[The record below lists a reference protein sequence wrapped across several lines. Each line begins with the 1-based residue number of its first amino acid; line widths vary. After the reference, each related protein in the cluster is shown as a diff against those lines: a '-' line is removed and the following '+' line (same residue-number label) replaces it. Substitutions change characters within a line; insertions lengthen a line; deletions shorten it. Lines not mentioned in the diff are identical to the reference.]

1 MISYI
6 RSHQSKSIGGHTL
19 NEHLTVTLP
28 LGSYLGSRLGSH
40 LTAWQLEEIRGFKL
54 FQIEMGD
61 SGTAK

>member
-28 LGSYLGSRLGSH
+28 LGSHLGSRLGSH

-54 FQIEMGD
+54 FQW
-61 SGTAK
+61 